1 MSALGE
7 GSGDTSVN
15 AKVPGGPGHTPEQ
28 TGCWYESAVNS
39 IKAMCP
45 SAILGPALSKPAI
58 EAFWILMGVWSL
70 LSPPH
75 PAPAQGGCDSQERQA
90 NHSVWSL
97 MAFSTYFYKLVK
109 VGSVTPSC
117 QGRPCDTQKHAQS
130 MTPQGAGVSSHRLH
144 R

>member
-28 TGCWYESAVNS
+28 TDWMLVRVGRELHKSHVS
-39 IKAMCP
+39 ICHPGACLKQACYRGLLD
-45 SAILGPALSKPAI
+45 SHGG
-58 EAFWILMGVWSL
+58 GVTAQ
-70 LSPPH
+70 P
-75 PAPAQGGCDSQERQA
+75 PAQGGCDGQERQA
-90 NHSVWSL
+90 MHSVWSL
-97 MAFSTYFYKLVK
+97 MAFSTYLYKLVN

-117 QGRPCDTQKHAQS
+117 QGRPRDTQKHAQS
-130 MTPQGAGVSSHRLH
+130 MTPQGAGVSSHCLH